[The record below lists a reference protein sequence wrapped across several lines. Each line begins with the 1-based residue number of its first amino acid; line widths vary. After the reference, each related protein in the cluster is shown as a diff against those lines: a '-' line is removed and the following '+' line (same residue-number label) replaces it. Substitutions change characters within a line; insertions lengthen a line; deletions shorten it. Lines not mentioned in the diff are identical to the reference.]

1 MSESAT
7 VEHDTT
13 QTPVGIAPRGDVV
26 VVDNTNFNDF
36 VDSKLPAAPVAEE
49 AEVVEDSIEAKA
61 KAELKEVQKEI
72 DANNAPK
79 EGDSNAEGDIYLHGK
94 WQDKRSFAY
103 RLHMGTQEK
112 MKEADAKVDAAKAEA
127 KAAREK
133 ADTIER
139 ERNELRQKYEPPKSL
154 DVGPEPMPEQF
165 SDVTEYSKA
174 IKEWTA
180 DKTRHDDR
188 VKAETERQTQERA
201 RISKDWDSRM
211 AAFKAKNP
219 DYQAKIEASP
229 VKVSDDMR
237 DAIVESEFG
246 PEILDHFA
254 DNPDVAERLGKLSVR
269 KMLVEFGKL
278 ETTIQG
284 SAEKPQAKSETQ
296 TPIGEVSKAPAPITP
311 LRGASAVVNNGI
323 DKDGQFHGTFEEYK
337 ARRLAGK
344 IK

>member
-1 MSESAT
+1 MAEAAT
-7 VEHDTT
+7 VEHDAT

-26 VVDNTNFNDF
+26 VVDNTNFKDY
-36 VDSKLPAAPVAEE
+36 VESKLPPAPESEPVDETP
-49 AEVVEDSIEAKA
+49 EAKA
-61 KAELKEVQKEI
+61 AEELKEVKKQI

-79 EGDSNAEGDIYLHGK
+79 EGETNADGDIYLHGK

-139 ERNELRQKYEPPKSL
+139 ERNDLRQKYEPPKSL
-154 DVGPEPMPEQF
+154 DIGPEPLPEQF

-174 IKEWTA
+174 IKEWTT

-188 VKAETERQTQERA
+188 VKDETERQTQERA
-201 RISKDWDSRM
+201 RISKDWETRQ
-211 AAFKAKNP
+211 AAVKAKIP
-219 DYQAKIEASP
+219 DYEAKINASS

-237 DAIVESEFG
+237 DAIVESEVG
-246 PEILDHFA
+246 PEILLHFA
-254 DNPDVAERLGKLSVR
+254 DNPDVAERMGKLSVR

-284 SAEKPQAKSETQ
+284 SAEKPQAKSEAS
-296 TPIGEVSKAPAPITP
+296 TPIGEISKAPAPITP
-311 LRGASAVVNNGI
+311 LRGAGAIINNGI